1 MPMLDAFIPEG
12 ALDPK
17 AEAQL
22 LSELTEILI
31 RLEGIDPNN
40 ERARAVTWIFLHRPQ
55 VFVAGSPSASPRYRF
70 ITSVPEGQY
79 NDEARKAV
87 VQEVTEA
94 VARAE
99 SSPFEEVSQ
108 RVWVFPTEVPDGLW
122 GARGQV
128 LRLPDILAYL
138 VGEDERQL
146 AEERLTERRRE
157 AAAAILDVVNK
168 TVGGKSLNLVP

>member
-12 ALDPK
+12 ALDSK
-17 AEAQL
+17 AEVQL
-22 LSELTEILI
+22 LNELTEILI

-55 VFVAGSPSASPRYRF
+55 VFVAGLPSALPRYRF
-70 ITSVPEGQY
+70 IPSVPEGQY
-79 NDEARKAV
+79 DDEAREAV
-87 VQEVTEA
+87 VYEVTEA

-99 SSPFEEVSQ
+99 SSTFEEVSQ

-138 VGEDERQL
+138 LGEDKRQL
-146 AEERLTERRRE
+146 AEERLADRRRE
-157 AAAAILDVVNK
+157 TAVAILDAANK
-168 TVGGKSLNLVP
+168 TVVEKSPNLVP